1 MKQIVNLPDLPKD
14 IARKI
19 RTAQEKVLDER
30 DRVRHAEKRIIED
43 TAEMEFYDR
52 DPRGW
57 ADKNYGSHMELN
69 SYPVLTRSSRIREAL
84 VERIERR
91 PVRALALRDA
101 ERELDRIEKEA
112 FVRVS
117 AMRPGNGRVTWPA
130 TLPSFKGYGQVLDT
144 GEEAVAQADANMAK
158 AAMAATAWFAER
170 NDDGVAPGEGSE
182 EALAA
187 RRTAWQRSPTMHT
200 GQLIMG
206 DGTAFR
212 VTAWSKEQVSAMQ
225 RVIDEDQSRGI
236 VGNIW
241 NLACGIVLTGCDW
254 IGFQEW
260 RDGVA
265 SPVRPLLVDDGPRDP
280 AKSLSSLKVAE
291 NARYDRIRAALL
303 GRYLPEELANVESFV
318 TGSNAMPSRLFRFWK
333 EQGFSEGIARN
344 WFLKSQPH
352 TWAFRS
358 DNNSFG
364 PETWKAM
371 RNTGQ
376 VLEGTDV
383 PLDRGIAEFKLQ
395 PLMSALATLGMNSSR
410 IVTECRAALLAHP
423 DPGAVKA
430 ALMPHGYLQL
440 QGVKPP
446 LGLAWSE
453 FQSWRMQIRGMAGV
467 LTDLYFDKVPREERR
482 ILLQ

>member
-1 MKQIVNLPDLPKD
+1 MKQIVDRPDLPKD

-19 RTAQEKVLDER
+19 RTAQAKVLDQR
-30 DRVRHAEKRIIED
+30 DRVRHAEKRIRED

-57 ADKNYGSHMELN
+57 ADKNYGSHMGPD
-69 SYPVLTRSSRIREAL
+69 SYPVLTRSSRIKEAL

-101 ERELDRIEKEA
+101 ERELDRTEKEA

-117 AMRPGNGRVTWPA
+117 AMRPSNGRVAWPA
-130 TLPSFKGYGQVLDT
+130 PLPAFKGFDEVLDT
-144 GEEAVAQADANMAK
+144 GEEAVAQANAHLAK
-158 AAMAATAWFAER
+158 AAVAATEWFAEL

-187 RRTAWQRSPTMHT
+187 RRRAWQGSPTMHT
-200 GQLIMG
+200 GQLTMG

-212 VTAWSKEQVSAMQ
+212 VSACSQEQVSAMQ
-225 RVIDEDQSRGI
+225 RVIDEDQSGGV

-265 SPVRPLLVDDGPRDP
+265 SSVGHIIVDDSPRDSG
-280 AKSLSSLKVAE
+280 KSLHSLRAAE
-291 NARYDRIRAALL
+291 NTRYERIRSALS
-303 GRYLPEELANVESFV
+303 GRYLPEEIANVESFV
-318 TGSNAMPSRLFRFWK
+318 TGSNATPSLLFRFWK
-333 EQGFSEGIARN
+333 EQGFNEGIARN

-352 TWAFRS
+352 TRAFWS
-358 DNNSFG
+358 DDNSFG

-371 RNTGQ
+371 CNTGQ
-376 VLEGTDV
+376 VLEGMDV

-395 PLMSALATLGMNSSR
+395 PLMSALESLGMNSSR

-423 DPGAVKA
+423 DPSMVKV
-430 ALMPHGYLQL
+430 ALLPHGYRQL
-440 QGVKPP
+440 LSVRPP
-446 LGLAWSE
+446 IGLEWNE

-467 LTDLYFDKVPREERR
+467 LTDLYFDKVPHDERR